1 MYREKHSDHKIEINM
16 CYSITDFACSTAC
29 KKKKKK
35 KSYRSQETIAKSR
48 ICFR

>member
-1 MYREKHSDHKIEINM
+1 MYREKHSDHKLEINM

-29 KKKKKK
+29 KKTQQ

-48 ICFR
+48 ISFR

>member
-1 MYREKHSDHKIEINM
+1 MYREKHSDHKLEINM

-29 KKKKKK
+29 KKNQQ
-35 KSYRSQETIAKSR
+35 KSYKSQETIAKSR